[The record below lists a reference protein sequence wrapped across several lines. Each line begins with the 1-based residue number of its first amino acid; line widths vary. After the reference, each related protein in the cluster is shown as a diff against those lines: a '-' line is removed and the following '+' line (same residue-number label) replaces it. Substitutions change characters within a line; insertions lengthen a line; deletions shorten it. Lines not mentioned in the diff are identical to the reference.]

1 MVFEIPGRRFFMKY
15 KIVMDSAGD
24 IRELGGI
31 DFADV
36 PMKIIAGDNEFTDDP
51 SLDVDGMIDFLS
63 KYKGKVSSACPGV
76 GDFTDSFGDAEN
88 IFVITITSG
97 LSGSYN
103 SAMVAAETYKSE
115 HPDRNI
121 YVVDSLSAGPEML
134 LLAEKIRD
142 LIARGFEFEEIVT
155 KIEEYK
161 KSTALLFSLESLHN
175 FANNGRVSPAVAKIV
190 GILGITLIGKASE
203 QGTLEPINKVRGN
216 KKVLPTLI
224 KQLREMGYRGGKLR
238 IAHCRN
244 LQSPSDLKTELLARF
259 PGADIE
265 IRSTNGLCSFYAE
278 QGGFLIGFE
287 TNIR

>member
-1 MVFEIPGRRFFMKY
+1 MKY

-24 IRELGGI
+24 IRELSGI
-31 DFADV
+31 SFADV
-36 PMKIIAGDNEFTDDP
+36 PMKIIAGDKEFTDDP

-76 GDFTDSFGDAEN
+76 GDFTGSFGDAKN

-103 SAMVAAETYKSE
+103 SAMVAAETYKSD
-115 HPDRNI
+115 HPDRNV

-142 LIARGFEFEEIVT
+142 LILEGFEFEEIVK

-203 QGTLEPINKVRGN
+203 QGTLEPIGKVRGN

-224 KQLREMGYRGGKLR
+224 KQLEEMGYRGGKMR

-244 LQSPSDLKTELLARF
+244 LQLSTSLKTELLIHF
-259 PGADIE
+259 PDADIE

-278 QGGFLIGFE
+278 VGGFLIGFE
-287 TNIR
+287 AER